1 MAGLHLTEQVDEAD
15 LEREKEKYKERVGL
29 NMKQEELVN
38 KVRKEEEESGKKGVS
53 LIVVG
58 ELIIARKSRPGD

>member
-1 MAGLHLTEQVDEAD
+1 M
-15 LEREKEKYKERVGL
+15 EREKEKYKERVGL
-29 NMKQEELVN
+29 NMKQEELVK

-58 ELIIARKSRPGD
+58 EWDSRTSLREAANKQDMLTPANPR

>member
-1 MAGLHLTEQVDEAD
+1 
-15 LEREKEKYKERVGL
+15 
-29 NMKQEELVN
+29 MKQEELVK

-58 ELIIARKSRPGD
+58 ELT